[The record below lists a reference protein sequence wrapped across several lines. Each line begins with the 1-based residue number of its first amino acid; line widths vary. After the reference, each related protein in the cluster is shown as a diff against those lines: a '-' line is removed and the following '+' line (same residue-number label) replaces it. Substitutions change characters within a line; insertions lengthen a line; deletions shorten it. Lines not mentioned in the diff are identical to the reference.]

1 MPAES
6 KQRQTKVP
14 APTVPVV
21 VLPRS
26 AAAYVPVFS
35 FEGLN
40 APSVT
45 LQVFTGLSAS
55 YRATIT
61 VVGLK
66 STRSLTAEEILG
78 GIGSLNPPT
87 VNAKTV
93 AQLLDLAVR
102 AVLSAAEDSGVEI
115 TPDALS
121 VVSHAVSYSVRGAL
135 LKAGVDA

>member
-1 MPAES
+1 MQSS
-6 KQRQTKVP
+6 KSGIKRTVP
-14 APTVPVV
+14 APSVPVV

-35 FEGLN
+35 FDALH
-40 APSVT
+40 APSVD

-61 VVGLK
+61 VVGIK
-66 STRSLTAEEILG
+66 STRALSAEEILG

-87 VNAKTV
+87 VNART
-93 AQLLDLAVR
+93 AGRLLELGVR
-102 AVLSAAEDSGVEI
+102 AVLSAAEDSGIEI
-115 TPDALS
+115 TPDALA
-121 VVSHAVSYSVRGAL
+121 VVSHAVGYSLRGAL